1 MLKIGD
7 FSKLS
12 RISIRMLRHYD
23 EIGLMEPRVVDP
35 ATGYRYYGED
45 QLSVAGQIQSLKS
58 MGFGLT
64 VIREILNCCGGP
76 EEMEKFLRVKKK
88 ELEDQLGDIGTK
100 LQLLD
105 NTIEWIRKD
114 GNMMD
119 YQVTLKTLP
128 ERYVASVRKVIPAY
142 DQEHILWGILH
153 GEPGHLQTYMAVC
166 YTVVLF
172 VRRLSR
178 RHVPDLVQTV
188 FVIGLF
194 SEEKVTVM
202 DRVECTAHDSDF
214 PHIQ

>member
-114 GNMMD
+114 
-119 YQVTLKTLP
+119 
-128 ERYVASVRKVIPAY
+128 
-142 DQEHILWGILH
+142 
-153 GEPGHLQTYMAVC
+153 
-166 YTVVLF
+166 
-172 VRRLSR
+172 
-178 RHVPDLVQTV
+178 
-188 FVIGLF
+188 
-194 SEEKVTVM
+194 
-202 DRVECTAHDSDF
+202 
-214 PHIQ
+214 